1 MQCHVEQ
8 LHQGELAWGL
18 LLLGDWLGIG
28 QRVMRNCAVHHLLSV
43 FFYYYCYYYYY
54 YFPSFSVLLNCLY
67 PNLQVLPFFQFSPP
81 SPWKGSSKWLSGW
94 TTTVLHICYAL
105 HVCAYNFDSHHARND
120 QMIKSPNWDLINANT
135 GRHHKVH
142 HPQKSSPL
150 LGVWSHAHKQPSW

>member
-1 MQCHVEQ
+1 MSHAMQCHVEQ

-81 SPWKGSSKWLSGW
+81 SPGKEAANGCLVKLQQCSTYVMLCMY
-94 TTTVLHICYAL
+94 VLI
-105 HVCAYNFDSHHARND
+105 
-120 QMIKSPNWDLINANT
+120 ILIHTMLAMT
-135 GRHHKVH
+135 K
-142 HPQKSSPL
+142 
-150 LGVWSHAHKQPSW
+150 